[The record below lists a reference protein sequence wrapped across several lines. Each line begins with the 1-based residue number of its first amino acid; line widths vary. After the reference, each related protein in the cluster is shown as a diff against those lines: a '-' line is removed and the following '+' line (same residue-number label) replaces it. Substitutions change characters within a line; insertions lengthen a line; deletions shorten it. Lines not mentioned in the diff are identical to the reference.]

1 MKGANRPTPSLVVP
15 DSWPEEGGEG
25 GIDGGRDGGANMCLR
40 FDSISY
46 LMFVAEILSVR
57 RPPSL
62 PPIPKQMSRRIRVAL
77 SHRIQGIN
85 VFSQS

>member
-15 DSWPEEGGEG
+15 DSWPKEGGEG

-46 LMFVAEILSVR
+46 LMLVAEILSPSISVISGLIPCHIHYCTTPSFS
-57 RPPSL
+57 PPNS
-62 PPIPKQMSRRIRVAL
+62 QA
-77 SHRIQGIN
+77 N
-85 VFSQS
+85 V